1 MPSMILLN
9 HMKKNYTTPIF
20 IFSILT
26 SILVICL
33 FIFFLKVIKN
43 KNEHASVVLT
53 TLEEKMKEK
62 ENAIMFSKKVAEIK
76 LLQDSIN
83 SHLVNPNK
91 MDSFVGYLEEI
102 GPSLGSEVVVNSI
115 EIPPKTQNIIS
126 FQLSVVGTFQ
136 KVMETI
142 TFLENIPYQISITQ
156 VYLNK
161 DIKQLTPDEIKQGKV
176 INTLTWQANV
186 SFNILSSN

>member
-1 MPSMILLN
+1 
-9 HMKKNYTTPIF
+9 MKKNYTTPIF
-20 IFSILT
+20 IFSILA
-26 SILVICL
+26 SILAICL

-53 TLEEKMKEK
+53 TLEEKIKEK

-76 LLQDSIN
+76 SLQDSIN